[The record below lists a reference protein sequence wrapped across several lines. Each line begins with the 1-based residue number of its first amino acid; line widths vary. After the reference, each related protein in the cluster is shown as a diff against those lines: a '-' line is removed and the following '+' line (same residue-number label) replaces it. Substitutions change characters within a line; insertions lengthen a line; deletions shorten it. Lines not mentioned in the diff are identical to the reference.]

1 MIIKNIKSITVYCS
15 SSNKISKKYKKQAK
29 NIGIFI
35 SKKKIKLIYGG
46 GKNGLMGEVARGVKE
61 NKGYVIGIIPEFLK
75 TKENM
80 NTKIDQIIIT
90 KDMHKR
96 KNLLYKKGDAILALP
111 GGPGTIEEITEI
123 ISWLNLNIHSKPII
137 LFNYKNFWDPLIKMY
152 NKVYDNKFNSKK
164 SKSLFYCVNN
174 ISEFKKMFD

>member
-1 MIIKNIKSITVYCS
+1 MKIKNIKSITVYCS

-80 NTKIDQIIIT
+80 NTKIDGTTQNETVSAIESNSIPNLDSIPS
-90 KDMHKR
+90 KR
-96 KNLLYKKGDAILALP
+96 AILPSKTSNIPAIFIATPALS
-111 GGPGTIEEITEI
+111 G
-123 ISWLNLNIHSKPII
+123 
-137 LFNYKNFWDPLIKMY
+137 
-152 NKVYDNKFNSKK
+152 
-164 SKSLFYCVNN
+164 
-174 ISEFKKMFD
+174 

>member
-90 KDMHKR
+90 KDIIMEGISVR
-96 KNLLYKKGDAILALP
+96 LYPFFL
-111 GGPGTIEEITEI
+111 
-123 ISWLNLNIHSKPII
+123 
-137 LFNYKNFWDPLIKMY
+137 Y
-152 NKVYDNKFNSKK
+152 N
-164 SKSLFYCVNN
+164 
-174 ISEFKKMFD
+174 